1 MMTRLT
7 RAALAVAGLTLL
19 AACSSGA
26 SPTPS
31 ETVEAATPSPTAEA
45 TPSPTAAETTEPT
58 AEPTA
63 TADQTAIDLWN
74 ANATLM
80 RGMDGQQFEFEC
92 PPGGE
97 YDDVWGTDVYTDDS
111 SVCTAAV
118 HAGVITL
125 EDPGTVTIEIRPGE
139 DSYEESERN
148 GVTSLPYP
156 AWGGSFVVI
165 DE

>member
-1 MMTRLT
+1 MITRMP

-45 TPSPTAAETTEPT
+45 TPSPTAAET
-58 AEPTA
+58 AEPTE
-63 TADQTAIDLWN
+63 TADLTAIDLWN
-74 ANATLM
+74 ANASLM
-80 RGMDGQQFEFEC
+80 RGMNGQQFEFEC